1 MFMFF
6 KSFELYLAFRYLRS
20 KKTEGFISLST
31 WFSFVGIAL
40 GVATLI
46 IVMSVMNGFREELVN
61 RILGINGH
69 LVVYA
74 NNGKLI
80 SDYNDIS
87 KKISDDS
94 NVFSVIPQ
102 IDGQGLARSKD
113 FVTGVMIK
121 GIRWTDL
128 PAKKLLWDNLNK
140 LTKSNFK
147 TKNEIIIGT
156 RLAKRLNV
164 MIGDKISIISA
175 NGIKTALGIIPQ
187 KQIFK
192 IGGLFNVGMYEY
204 DNNFIFM
211 PWKSAQNFLQ
221 LGDVANNIEIF
232 LKDYK
237 SSDTSYLIIKNALN
251 DSFEIIDWKKQ
262 NNTFINALNVEKN
275 VMFLIL
281 TLIILVAAFNIIS
294 SMIMLVNAKS
304 GDIAL
309 LRTIGSSRKSI
320 LKIFLFIGTFIGL
333 LGTFFGAMLG
343 IFFSINIEY
352 LKKILSII
360 LNQELFSPEIYFL
373 TNLPSKI
380 DFSEVSY
387 IILTSISLSILAS
400 IFPSWK
406 AAKILP
412 AEVLRYE

>member
-1 MFMFF
+1 MLFN
-6 KSFELYLAFRYLRS
+6 SFELYLAFRYLRS

-69 LVVYA
+69 LVVFA

-80 SDYNDIS
+80 ADYNDIS
-87 KKISDDS
+87 KKVSDD
-94 NVFSVIPQ
+94 NNIFSVIPQ

-113 FVTGVMIK
+113 YVSGVMIK
-121 GIRWTDL
+121 GIRSTDL

-140 LTKSNFK
+140 LTKDNFK
-147 TKNEIIIGT
+147 TKNEIIIGS

-164 MIGDKISIISA
+164 MVGDKITIVSA

-211 PWKSAQNFLQ
+211 PWKTAQNFLQ

-232 LKDYK
+232 LKDFK
-237 SSDTSYLIIKNALN
+237 FSDASYLNIKKKLN

-262 NNTFINALNVEKN
+262 NNTF
-275 VMFLIL
+275 MH
-281 TLIILVAAFNIIS
+281 FNK
-294 SMIMLVNAKS
+294 V
-304 GDIAL
+304 
-309 LRTIGSSRKSI
+309 
-320 LKIFLFIGTFIGL
+320 KITAYIL
-333 LGTFFGAMLG
+333 LGQ
-343 IFFSINIEY
+343 S
-352 LKKILSII
+352 
-360 LNQELFSPEIYFL
+360 
-373 TNLPSKI
+373 
-380 DFSEVSY
+380 
-387 IILTSISLSILAS
+387 
-400 IFPSWK
+400 
-406 AAKILP
+406 
-412 AEVLRYE
+412 

>member
-1 MFMFF
+1 MLF
-6 KSFELYLAFRYLRS
+6 KSFELFLAFRYLRS

-31 WFSFVGIAL
+31 WFSFIGIAL

-80 SDYNDIS
+80 TDYNDIS
-87 KKISDDS
+87 NKVS
-94 NVFSVIPQ
+94 NDNNIFAVIPQ

-113 FVTGVMIK
+113 YISGVMIK
-121 GIRWTDL
+121 GIRWSDL

-140 LTKSNFK
+140 LTKDNFK
-147 TKNEIIIGT
+147 IKNEIIIGS

-164 MIGDKISIISA
+164 VIGDKITIVSA
-175 NGIKTALGIIPQ
+175 NGIKTALGVIPH

-192 IGGLFNVGMYEY
+192 IGGLFDVGMYEY

-211 PWKSAQNFLQ
+211 PWKTAQNFLQ
-221 LGDVANNIEIF
+221 LGDAANNVEIF
-232 LKDYK
+232 LKNYET
-237 SSDTSYLIIKNALN
+237 SDTSFLSIKNTLD

-309 LRTIGSSRKSI
+309 LRTIGSSKKAI
-320 LKIFLFIGTFIGL
+320 IKIFLLIGTSIGL
-333 LGTFFGAMLG
+333 LGTFFGAFLG
-343 IFFSINIEY
+343 IFLSINIEY
-352 LKKILSII
+352 LRKFLSII

-373 TNLPSKI
+373 TDLPSKI
-380 DFSEVSY
+380 DFIEVFY
-387 IILTSISLSILAS
+387 IVFTSLFLSILAS

>member
-1 MFMFF
+1 MLF
-6 KSFELYLAFRYLRS
+6 KPFELYLAFRYLRS

-31 WFSFVGIAL
+31 WFSFIGIAL

-69 LVVYA
+69 LVVYPS
-74 NNGKLI
+74 NGKLI
-80 SDYNDIS
+80 SNYNDVS
-87 KKISDDS
+87 KKVSDDN

-113 FVTGVMIK
+113 YISGVMIR
-121 GIRWTDL
+121 GIRSTDL

-140 LTKSNFK
+140 LSKNNFK
-147 TKNEIIIGT
+147 TKNEIIIGS

-164 MIGDKISIISA
+164 MVGDKITIVSA

-192 IGGLFNVGMYEY
+192 IGGFFNVGMYEY

-211 PWKSAQNFLQ
+211 PWKTAQNFLQ

-237 SSDTSYLIIKNALN
+237 SSDISFLNIKNRLN
-251 DSFEIIDWKKQ
+251 NRFEIIDWKKQ

-309 LRTIGSSRKSI
+309 LRTIGSSRKAI
-320 LKIFLFIGTFIGL
+320 IKIFLLIGTSIG
-333 LGTFFGAMLG
+333 FFGTIFGAILG
-343 IFFSINIEY
+343 VFLSINIEY
-352 LKKILSII
+352 LRRFLSVI

-373 TNLPSKI
+373 TDLPSKI
-380 DFSEVSY
+380 DFNEVFY
-387 IILTSISLSILAS
+387 IIITSISLSILAS

>member
-1 MFMFF
+1 MLF
-6 KSFELYLAFRYLRS
+6 KSFEFYMAIRYLRS

-31 WFSFVGIAL
+31 WFSFIGIAL

-74 NNGKLI
+74 NNGEPI
-80 SDYNDIS
+80 SNYNDIS
-87 KKISDDS
+87 NKVSDDS
-94 NVFSVIPQ
+94 NIFAIIPQ
-102 IDGQGLARSKD
+102 IDGQGLARSKNYIS
-113 FVTGVMIK
+113 GVMIK
-121 GIRWTDL
+121 GIRWSDL
-128 PAKKLLWDNLNK
+128 SAKRLLWENLNK
-140 LTKSNFK
+140 LTKDNFK
-147 TKNEIIIGT
+147 IKKEIIIGS

-164 MIGDKISIISA
+164 QVGDKITLISA
-175 NGIKTALGIIPQ
+175 NGIKTALGVIPQ
-187 KQIFK
+187 KQVFIV
-192 IGGLFNVGMYEY
+192 GGLFNVGMYEY

-211 PWKSAQNFLQ
+211 PWKTAQNFLQ
-221 LGDVANNIEIF
+221 LGDAASNIEIF
-232 LKDYK
+232 LKNYSASD
-237 SSDTSYLIIKNALN
+237 SSYFKIKKILN
-251 DSFEIIDWKKQ
+251 NSFNIIDWKKQ

-281 TLIILVAAFNIIS
+281 TLIILVAAFNIIT

-309 LRTIGSSRKSI
+309 LRTIGSSRKAI
-320 LKIFLFIGTFIGL
+320 IKIFLLIGTSIGL
-333 LGTFFGAMLG
+333 LGTIFGSFLG
-343 IFFSINIEY
+343 IFLSLNIEY
-352 LKKILSII
+352 LRKFLSII

-373 TNLPSKI
+373 TDLPSKI
-380 DFSEVSY
+380 DFTEVFY
-387 IILTSISLSILAS
+387 IIFTSISLSILAS

>member
-1 MFMFF
+1 MSF
-6 KSFELYLAFRYLRS
+6 KSFELYVAFRYLRS

-31 WFSFVGIAL
+31 WFSFIGIAL

-69 LVVYA
+69 IVIYA
-74 NNGKLI
+74 NNAKLI
-80 SDYNDIS
+80 TDYNDVS
-87 KKISDDS
+87 NKVSDD
-94 NVFSVIPQ
+94 NNILAVIPQ

-113 FVTGVMIK
+113 YISGVMIK
-121 GIRWTDL
+121 GIRWSDL

-140 LTKSNFK
+140 STKDNFK
-147 TKNEIIIGT
+147 IKKEIIIGS

-164 MIGDKISIISA
+164 VVGDKITLISA

-211 PWKSAQNFLQ
+211 PWRNAQNFLQ
-221 LGDVANNIEIF
+221 LGDVATNIEIF

-237 SSDTSYLIIKNALN
+237 TSASSNYNIKKILN
-251 DSFEIIDWKKQ
+251 DSFEIVDWKKQ
-262 NNTFINALNVEKN
+262 NNAFINALNVEKN

-294 SMIMLVNAKS
+294 SMIMIVNAKS

-309 LRTIGSSRKSI
+309 LRTIGSSKKAI
-320 LKIFLFIGTFIGL
+320 IKIFLLIGTSIGL
-333 LGTFFGAMLG
+333 LGTIFGSFLG
-343 IFFSINIEY
+343 IFLSINIEY
-352 LKKILSII
+352 LRKFLSLI

-373 TNLPSKI
+373 TDLPSKI
-380 DFSEVSY
+380 DFTEVFY
-387 IILTSISLSILAS
+387 IIITSLSLSILAS
-400 IFPSWK
+400 LFPSWK

>member
-1 MFMFF
+1 MLF

-69 LVVYA
+69 LVIYA
-74 NNGKLI
+74 NNGKI
-80 SDYNDIS
+80 IADYNNIS
-87 KKISDDS
+87 EKVSDDN

-102 IDGQGLARSKD
+102 IDGQGLARSND
-113 FVTGVMIK
+113 YVSGVMIK

-140 LTKSNFK
+140 LTKNNFK
-147 TKNEIIIGT
+147 TKNEIILGS

-164 MIGDKISIISA
+164 KVGDKITIVSA

-211 PWKSAQNFLQ
+211 PWKTAQNFLQ

-232 LKDYK
+232 LKDYQ
-237 SSDTSYLIIKNALN
+237 SSDVSYLNIKKALN
-251 DSFEIIDWKKQ
+251 NNFEIIDWKKQ
-262 NNTFINALNVEKN
+262 NNAFINALNVEKN

-309 LRTIGSSRKSI
+309 LRTIGSSRNAI
-320 LKIFLFIGTFIGL
+320 IKIFLVIGASIGL
-333 LGTFFGAMLG
+333 LGTIFGSLLG

-352 LKKILSII
+352 LRKFLSII

-373 TNLPSKI
+373 TDLPSKI
-380 DFSEVSY
+380 DFIEVFY
-387 IILTSISLSILAS
+387 ITFTSLFLSILAS
-400 IFPSWK
+400 VFPSWK

-412 AEVLRYE
+412 VDVLRYE

>member
-1 MFMFF
+1 MSF
-6 KSFELYLAFRYLRS
+6 KSFELYVAFRYLRS

-31 WFSFVGIAL
+31 WFSFIGIAL
-40 GVATLI
+40 GVSTLI

-69 LVVYA
+69 IAIYA
-74 NNGKLI
+74 NNAKLI
-80 SDYNDIS
+80 TDYNDVS
-87 KKISDDS
+87 NKVSDD
-94 NVFSVIPQ
+94 NNILAVIPQ

-113 FVTGVMIK
+113 YISGVMIK
-121 GIRWTDL
+121 GIRWSDL
-128 PAKKLLWDNLNK
+128 PAKKLLWDNLNNS
-140 LTKSNFK
+140 TKDNFK
-147 TKNEIIIGT
+147 TKKEIIIGS

-164 MIGDKISIISA
+164 VVGDKITLISA

-211 PWKSAQNFLQ
+211 PWKNAQNFLQ
-221 LGDVANNIEIF
+221 LGDVASNIEIF

-237 SSDTSYLIIKNALN
+237 TSASSNYNIKKILN
-251 DSFEIIDWKKQ
+251 DSFEIVDWKKQ
-262 NNTFINALNVEKN
+262 NNAFINALNVEKN

-294 SMIMLVNAKS
+294 SMIMIVNAKS

-309 LRTIGSSRKSI
+309 LRTIGSSKKAI
-320 LKIFLFIGTFIGL
+320 IKIFLLIGTSIGL
-333 LGTFFGAMLG
+333 LGTIFGSFLG
-343 IFFSINIEY
+343 IFLSINIEY
-352 LKKILSII
+352 LRKFLSLI

-373 TNLPSKI
+373 TDLPSKI
-380 DFSEVSY
+380 DFIEVFY
-387 IILTSISLSILAS
+387 IIITSLSLSILAS
-400 IFPSWK
+400 LFPSWK

>member
-1 MFMFF
+1 MLF

-20 KKTEGFISLST
+20 KKTEGFISLSA

-74 NNGKLI
+74 NSGKLI
-80 SDYNDIS
+80 ANYIDIS
-87 KKISDDS
+87 KKVSDD
-94 NVFSVIPQ
+94 NNIFSVIPQ
-102 IDGQGLARSKD
+102 IDGQGLVRSKD
-113 FVTGVMIK
+113 YVSGVMIK
-121 GIRWTDL
+121 GIRSTDL
-128 PAKKLLWDNLNK
+128 PAKKLLWDNLNQ
-140 LTKSNFK
+140 LTKDNFK
-147 TKNEIIIGT
+147 TKNEIIIGS

-164 MIGDKISIISA
+164 MVGDKITIVSA

-192 IGGLFNVGMYEY
+192 IGGMFNVGMYEY
-204 DNNFIFM
+204 DNNYIFM
-211 PWKSAQNFLQ
+211 PWKTAQNFLQ

-237 SSDTSYLIIKNALN
+237 FSDASYLNIKKKLN
-251 DSFEIIDWKKQ
+251 ESFEIIDWKKQ
-262 NNTFINALNVEKN
+262 NNTFINALKVEKN

-320 LKIFLFIGTFIGL
+320 IKIFLLIGTSIGSM
-333 LGTFFGAMLG
+333 GTFFGSILG
-343 IFFSINIEY
+343 IFLSINIEY
-352 LKKILSII
+352 LRKFLSII

-373 TNLPSKI
+373 TDLPSKI
-380 DFSEVSY
+380 NFTEVFY
-387 IILTSISLSILAS
+387 IIFISISLSVLAS
-400 IFPSWK
+400 VFPSWK

>member
-1 MFMFF
+1 MLF
-6 KSFELYLAFRYLRS
+6 KSFELYMAIRYLRS

-31 WFSFVGIAL
+31 WFSFIGIAL

-74 NNGKLI
+74 NNGEPI
-80 SDYNDIS
+80 SNYNDIS
-87 KKISDDS
+87 NKVSDDS
-94 NVFSVIPQ
+94 NIFAIIPQ
-102 IDGQGLARSKD
+102 IDGQGLARSKNYIS
-113 FVTGVMIK
+113 GVMIK
-121 GIRWTDL
+121 GIRWSDL
-128 PAKKLLWDNLNK
+128 SAKRLLWENLNK
-140 LTKSNFK
+140 LTKDNFK
-147 TKNEIIIGT
+147 IKKEIIIGS

-164 MIGDKISIISA
+164 QVGDKITLISA
-175 NGIKTALGIIPQ
+175 NGIKTALGVIPQ
-187 KQIFK
+187 KQVFIV
-192 IGGLFNVGMYEY
+192 GGLFNVGMYEY

-211 PWKSAQNFLQ
+211 PWKTAQNFLQ
-221 LGDVANNIEIF
+221 LGDAASNIEIF
-232 LKDYK
+232 LKNYSASD
-237 SSDTSYLIIKNALN
+237 SSYFKIKKILN
-251 DSFEIIDWKKQ
+251 NSFNIIDWKKQ

-281 TLIILVAAFNIIS
+281 TLIILVAAFNIIT

-309 LRTIGSSRKSI
+309 LRTIGSSRKAI
-320 LKIFLFIGTFIGL
+320 IKIFLLIGTSIGL
-333 LGTFFGAMLG
+333 LGTIFGSFLG
-343 IFFSINIEY
+343 IFLSLNIEY
-352 LKKILSII
+352 LRKFLSII

-373 TNLPSKI
+373 TDLPSKI
-380 DFSEVSY
+380 DFTEVFY
-387 IILTSISLSILAS
+387 IIFTSISLSILAS

>member
-1 MFMFF
+1 MLF
-6 KSFELYLAFRYLRS
+6 KSFELYMAIRYLRS

-31 WFSFVGIAL
+31 WFSFIGIAL

-74 NNGKLI
+74 NNGEPI
-80 SDYNDIS
+80 SNYNDIS
-87 KKISDDS
+87 NKVSDDS
-94 NVFSVIPQ
+94 NIFAIIPQ
-102 IDGQGLARSKD
+102 IDGQGLARSKNYIS
-113 FVTGVMIK
+113 GVMIK
-121 GIRWTDL
+121 GIRWSDL
-128 PAKKLLWDNLNK
+128 SAKRLLWENLNK
-140 LTKSNFK
+140 LTKDNFK
-147 TKNEIIIGT
+147 IKKEIIIGS

-164 MIGDKISIISA
+164 QVGDKITLISA
-175 NGIKTALGIIPQ
+175 NGIKTALGVIPQ
-187 KQIFK
+187 KQVFTV
-192 IGGLFNVGMYEY
+192 GGLFNVGMYEY

-211 PWKSAQNFLQ
+211 PWKTAQNFLQ
-221 LGDVANNIEIF
+221 LGDAASNIEIF
-232 LKDYK
+232 LKNYSTSD
-237 SSDTSYLIIKNALN
+237 SSYFKIKKILN
-251 DSFEIIDWKKQ
+251 NSFNIIDWKKQ

-281 TLIILVAAFNIIS
+281 TLIILVAAFNIIT

-309 LRTIGSSRKSI
+309 LRTIGSSRKAI
-320 LKIFLFIGTFIGL
+320 IKIFLLIGTSIGL
-333 LGTFFGAMLG
+333 LGTIFGSFLG
-343 IFFSINIEY
+343 IFLSLNIEY
-352 LKKILSII
+352 LRKFLSII

-373 TNLPSKI
+373 TDLPSKI
-380 DFSEVSY
+380 DFTEVFY
-387 IILTSISLSILAS
+387 IIFTSISLSILAS

-406 AAKILP
+406 AANILP

>member
-1 MFMFF
+1 MLF

-80 SDYNDIS
+80 ADYNNIL
-87 KKISDDS
+87 KLVSDD
-94 NVFSVIPQ
+94 NNILAVIPQ

-113 FVTGVMIK
+113 YISGVMIK
-121 GIRWTDL
+121 GIRWSDL

-140 LTKSNFK
+140 FSKENFK
-147 TKNEIIIGT
+147 TKKEIIIGS

-164 MIGDKISIISA
+164 IVGDKITLISA

-211 PWKSAQNFLQ
+211 PWKTAQNFLQ

-237 SSDTSYLIIKNALN
+237 ILNSSYSNIKQNLKN
-251 DSFEIIDWKKQ
+251 SFEIIDWKKQ
-262 NNTFINALNVEKN
+262 NNAFINALNVEKN

-309 LRTIGSSRKSI
+309 LRTIGSSKKAI
-320 LKIFLFIGTFIGL
+320 IKIFLLIGASIGM
-333 LGTFFGAMLG
+333 LGTFFGSILG

-352 LKKILSII
+352 LRKFLSII

-373 TNLPSKI
+373 TDLPSRI
-380 DFSEVSY
+380 DFTEVLY
-387 IILTSISLSILAS
+387 IILTSLFLSILAS

>member
-1 MFMFF
+1 MLF
-6 KSFELYLAFRYLRS
+6 KSFELYLAFRYIRS
-20 KKTEGFISLST
+20 KKSEGFISLSS
-31 WFSFVGIAL
+31 WFSFIGIAL

-69 LVVYA
+69 LVIYP

-80 SDYNDIS
+80 SNYNDIS
-87 KKISDDS
+87 NRVSDD
-94 NVFSVIPQ
+94 NNIFAVLPQ
-102 IDGQGLARSKD
+102 IDGKGLARSRNHIS
-113 FVTGVMIK
+113 GVMIK
-121 GIRWTDL
+121 GIRWSDL
-128 PAKKLLWDNLNK
+128 PAKKLLWDNLSK
-140 LTKSNFK
+140 LTKDNFK
-147 TKNEIIIGT
+147 TKNQIIIGS
-156 RLAKRLNV
+156 RLAKKLNV
-164 MIGDKISIISA
+164 AIGDRITLMSA
-175 NGIKTALGIIPQ
+175 NGLKTALGIIPQ

-192 IGGLFNVGMYEY
+192 IGGFFNVGMYEY

-211 PWKSAQNFLQ
+211 PWKNAQNFLQ

-237 SSDTSYLIIKNALN
+237 TSDISYFNIKKMLN
-251 DSFEIIDWKKQ
+251 DSFEILDWKKQ
-262 NNTFINALNVEKN
+262 NNAFINALNVEKN

-320 LKIFLFIGTFIGL
+320 IKIFLLVGTSIGL
-333 LGTFFGAMLG
+333 LGTIFGALFG
-343 IFFSINIEY
+343 IFLSINIEY
-352 LKKILSII
+352 LRKFLSII
-360 LNQELFSPEIYFL
+360 LNQELFSPEVYFL
-373 TNLPSKI
+373 TDLPSKI
-380 DFSEVSY
+380 DFIEVFY
-387 IILTSISLSILAS
+387 IVFTSLLLSILAS

>member
-1 MFMFF
+1 MLF
-6 KSFELYLAFRYLRS
+6 KSFELYLAFRYIRS
-20 KKTEGFISLST
+20 KKSEGFISLSS
-31 WFSFVGIAL
+31 WFSFIGIAL

-69 LVVYA
+69 LVIYA
-74 NNGKLI
+74 NNGKSI
-80 SDYNDIS
+80 SNYNDIS
-87 KKISDDS
+87 NKVSDD
-94 NVFSVIPQ
+94 NNIFAVIPQ

-113 FVTGVMIK
+113 HISGVMIK
-121 GIRWTDL
+121 GIRWSDL

-140 LTKSNFK
+140 LTKDNFK
-147 TKNEIIIGT
+147 TKNEIIIGS
-156 RLAKRLNV
+156 RLAKKLNV
-164 MIGDKISIISA
+164 VIGDKITLMSA
-175 NGIKTALGIIPQ
+175 NGLKTALGIIPQ
-187 KQIFK
+187 KQIFR

-211 PWKSAQNFLQ
+211 PWKNAQNFLQ

-237 SSDTSYLIIKNALN
+237 TLDISYFNIKKILN
-251 DSFEIIDWKKQ
+251 DSFEILDWKKQ
-262 NNTFINALNVEKN
+262 NNTFINALKVEKN

-320 LKIFLFIGTFIGL
+320 IKIFLLVGTSIGL
-333 LGTFFGAMLG
+333 LGTIFGALFG
-343 IFFSINIEY
+343 IFLSINIEY
-352 LKKILSII
+352 LRKFLSII

-373 TNLPSKI
+373 TDLPSKI
-380 DFSEVSY
+380 DFIEVFY
-387 IILTSISLSILAS
+387 IVFTSLLLSILAS

>member
-1 MFMFF
+1 MLF

-20 KKTEGFISLST
+20 KKSEGFISLST

-74 NNGKLI
+74 NNGKPI
-80 SDYNDIS
+80 ENYNDIS
-87 KKISDDS
+87 KKVSDNN

-113 FVTGVMIK
+113 YVSGVMIK

-140 LTKSNFK
+140 ITKENFK
-147 TKNEIIIGT
+147 TKNEIIIGS

-164 MIGDKISIISA
+164 MIGDKITIVSA
-175 NGIKTALGIIPQ
+175 NGIKTALGVIPQ

-211 PWKSAQNFLQ
+211 PWKSAQNFFQ

-237 SSDTSYLIIKNALN
+237 SSDTSYLNLKKVLN
-251 DSFEIIDWKKQ
+251 GRFEIVDWKKQ

-309 LRTIGSSRKSI
+309 LRTIGSSKKAI
-320 LKIFLFIGTFIGL
+320 VKIFLLVGTSIGL
-333 LGTFFGAMLG
+333 LGTVFGAIIGVFL
-343 IFFSINIEY
+343 SINIEY
-352 LKKILSII
+352 LRKFLSII

-373 TNLPSKI
+373 TDLPSKI
-380 DFSEVSY
+380 DFTEVFY
-387 IILTSISLSILAS
+387 IIFTSISLSVLAS
-400 IFPSWK
+400 VFPSWK

>member
-1 MFMFF
+1 MSF
-6 KSFELYLAFRYLRS
+6 KSFELYVAFRYLRS

-31 WFSFVGIAL
+31 WFSFIGIAL

-69 LVVYA
+69 IVIYA
-74 NNGKLI
+74 NNAKLI
-80 SDYNDIS
+80 TDYNDVS
-87 KKISDDS
+87 NKVSDD
-94 NVFSVIPQ
+94 NNILAVIPQ

-113 FVTGVMIK
+113 YISGVMIK
-121 GIRWTDL
+121 GIRWSDL

-140 LTKSNFK
+140 STKDNFK
-147 TKNEIIIGT
+147 IKKEIIIGS

-164 MIGDKISIISA
+164 VVGDKITLISA

-211 PWKSAQNFLQ
+211 PWKNAQNFLQ
-221 LGDVANNIEIF
+221 LGDVATNIEIF

-237 SSDTSYLIIKNALN
+237 TSASSNYNIKKFLN
-251 DSFEIIDWKKQ
+251 DSFEIVDWKKQ
-262 NNTFINALNVEKN
+262 NNAFINALNVEKN

-281 TLIILVAAFNIIS
+281 SLIILVAAFNIIS
-294 SMIMLVNAKS
+294 SMIMIVNAKS

-309 LRTIGSSRKSI
+309 LRTIGSSKKAI
-320 LKIFLFIGTFIGL
+320 IKIFLLIGTSIGL
-333 LGTFFGAMLG
+333 LGTIFGSFLG
-343 IFFSINIEY
+343 IFLSINIEY
-352 LKKILSII
+352 LRKFLSLI

-373 TNLPSKI
+373 TDLPSKI
-380 DFSEVSY
+380 DFTEVFY
-387 IILTSISLSILAS
+387 IIITSLSLSILAS
-400 IFPSWK
+400 LFPSWK

>member
-1 MFMFF
+1 MLF

-20 KKTEGFISLST
+20 KKSEGFISLST
-31 WFSFVGIAL
+31 WFSFIGIAL

-74 NNGKLI
+74 NNGKPI
-80 SDYNDIS
+80 ADYNNIS
-87 KKISDDS
+87 NKVSDD
-94 NVFSVIPQ
+94 NNIFAVIPQ

-113 FVTGVMIK
+113 YISGVMIK
-121 GIRWTDL
+121 GIRWSDL

-140 LTKSNFK
+140 LTKENFK
-147 TKNEIIIGT
+147 IKNEIIIGS

-164 MIGDKISIISA
+164 VIGDKITLISA

-187 KQIFK
+187 KQVFK

-211 PWKSAQNFLQ
+211 PWKNAQNFLQ
-221 LGDVANNIEIF
+221 LGNVANNIEIF

-237 SSDTSYLIIKNALN
+237 ISDTSYLNIKNTLN
-251 DSFEIIDWKKQ
+251 DSFEIIDWKEQ

-309 LRTIGSSRKSI
+309 LRTIGSSRKAI
-320 LKIFLFIGTFIGL
+320 IKIFLLIGTSIGL
-333 LGTFFGAMLG
+333 LGTIFGTFLG
-343 IFFSINIEY
+343 IFLSINIEY
-352 LKKILSII
+352 LRKFLSLI
-360 LNQELFSPEIYFL
+360 LNQELFSPEVYFL
-373 TNLPSKI
+373 TDLPSKI
-380 DFSEVSY
+380 DFYEVFY
-387 IILTSISLSILAS
+387 IVATSLFLSTLAS

>member
-1 MFMFF
+1 MLF

-20 KKTEGFISLST
+20 KKSEGFISLST
-31 WFSFVGIAL
+31 WFSFIGIAL

-69 LVVYA
+69 LVVYT
-74 NNGKLI
+74 NNGKPI
-80 SDYNDIS
+80 TDYNDIS
-87 KKISDDS
+87 NKVSD
-94 NVFSVIPQ
+94 NNNIFSVIPQ

-113 FVTGVMIK
+113 NISGVMIK
-121 GIRWTDL
+121 GIRWSDL
-128 PAKKLLWDNLNK
+128 PAKKLLWDNLSEIAK
-140 LTKSNFK
+140 DNFK

-164 MIGDKISIISA
+164 VIGDKITLISA

-192 IGGLFNVGMYEY
+192 IGGLFNIGMYEY

-211 PWKSAQNFLQ
+211 PWKSTQKFLQ

-237 SSDTSYLIIKNALN
+237 ISDTSYLNIKNNLN

-309 LRTIGSSRKSI
+309 LRTIGSSRKAI
-320 LKIFLFIGTFIGL
+320 LKIFLLIGTSIGM
-333 LGTFFGAMLG
+333 LGTIFGAFFG
-343 IFFSINIEY
+343 IFLSINIEY
-352 LKKILSII
+352 LRKFLSII

-373 TNLPSKI
+373 TDLPSKI
-380 DFSEVSY
+380 DFTEVFY
-387 IILTSISLSILAS
+387 IIFTSLFLSILAS

>member
-1 MFMFF
+1 
-6 KSFELYLAFRYLRS
+6 
-20 KKTEGFISLST
+20 
-31 WFSFVGIAL
+31 
-40 GVATLI
+40 
-46 IVMSVMNGFREELVN
+46 
-61 RILGINGH
+61 
-69 LVVYA
+69 
-74 NNGKLI
+74 
-80 SDYNDIS
+80 
-87 KKISDDS
+87 
-94 NVFSVIPQ
+94 
-102 IDGQGLARSKD
+102 
-113 FVTGVMIK
+113 MIK

-128 PAKKLLWDNLNK
+128 QAKKLLWDNLNK
-140 LTKSNFK
+140 LTKDNFK
-147 TKNEIIIGT
+147 TKNEIILGS

-164 MIGDKISIISA
+164 TIGDKITIVSA
-175 NGIKTALGIIPQ
+175 NESKQLWFIPQ

-192 IGGLFNVGMYEY
+192 IGGLFNVGMYEF

-237 SSDTSYLIIKNALN
+237 SSDASYLNLKKVLN
-251 DSFEIIDWKKQ
+251 GSFEIVDWKKQ

-309 LRTIGSSRKSI
+309 LRTIGSSRKAI
-320 LKIFLFIGTFIGL
+320 IKIFLMIGTSIGL
-333 LGTFFGAMLG
+333 LGTVFGAIIG
-343 IFFSINIEY
+343 IFLSVNIEY
-352 LKKILSII
+352 LRKFLSII

-373 TNLPSKI
+373 TDLPSKI
-380 DFSEVSY
+380 DFSEVFY
-387 IILTSISLSILAS
+387 IIFTSISLSILAS